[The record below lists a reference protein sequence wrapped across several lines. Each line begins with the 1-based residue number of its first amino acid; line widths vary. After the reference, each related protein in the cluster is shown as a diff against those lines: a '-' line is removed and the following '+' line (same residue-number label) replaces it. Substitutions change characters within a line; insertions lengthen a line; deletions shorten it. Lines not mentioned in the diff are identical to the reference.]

1 MGHWTSIWFRTWIEA
16 EEFDGLK
23 DRGNYGAFGDL
34 PPEQLP
40 QRIPLSKFKQIAD
53 TIRTRLEPHGQ
64 VFIPDAVKKS
74 EAKSLQD
81 VGEFIKNTTSDV
93 DLFFLPNDRNY
104 KEAIKSAL
112 PVIADR
118 SNGPQFFVVTQGLV
132 DEGRYMLDIRICT
145 PKEWQFITFHH
156 GYGVILPV
164 ILGSFARSL
173 GYRFANDGLY
183 KRIKDARNN
192 FHNLFL
198 TSSPDVAMKIL
209 GLDPNVNKED
219 FYTPESVAQW
229 VASSSRFDSRRWNAT
244 PDNSGTSIAVIN
256 SRSHRSAINRPEV
269 QKTYTLLKQ
278 INKQSSVRNDNL
290 EVERSILGN
299 EVVEKILGELS
310 KKAPKQ
316 ADVLSGYEIMQ
327 ILGIRPGPDVG
338 KWANFLRTHPQL
350 QGPSSPATKDLAKR
364 ILLAAAN
371 RK

>member
-23 DRGNYGAFGDL
+23 GRGNYGAFGDL

-64 VFIPDAVKKS
+64 VFIPDAIKKS

-104 KEAIKSAL
+104 KNAIRSAL
-112 PVIADR
+112 PIIAER
-118 SNGPQFFVVTQGLV
+118 SNGPQFLVVTQGLV
-132 DEGRYMLDIRICT
+132 DEGRYMLDIRIAT

-183 KRIKDARNN
+183 KRIKDARGNY
-192 FHNLFL
+192 HNLLL
-198 TSSPDVAMKIL
+198 TPNPEVAMKIL
-209 GLDPNVNKED
+209 GLNPAVNRDD
-219 FYTPESVAQW
+219 FYTPESVARW
-229 VASSSRFDSRRWNAT
+229 ITNSSRFDSQRWNSSPET
-244 PDNSGTSIAVIN
+244 NDSIAVIN

-269 QKTYTLLKQ
+269 QKTYSLLHQ
-278 INKQSSVRNDNL
+278 VNKRASVANDNM
-290 EVERSILGN
+290 EIERAILGN
-299 EVVEKILGELS
+299 EFVERILGELT

-316 ADVLSGYEIMQ
+316 GDILNGHEIMQ
-327 ILGIRPGPDVG
+327 ILGIGPGPDIG
-338 KWANFLRTHPQL
+338 RWGNFLRNHPSL
-350 QGPSSPATKDLAKR
+350 QGEITPQTKELAKR
-364 ILLAAAN
+364 ILLTAKN